1 VWAFHVLCST
11 GYIRN
16 MERKREIRRGKKGD
30 NKGKGERAE
39 KWQGRGDLEKLWQG
53 GGLRVMAREV

>member
-1 VWAFHVLCST
+1 
-11 GYIRN
+11 